1 MKSIG
6 INLKG
11 LCIDVI
17 LGKSVDMSLVNIGN
31 VYFVDISK
39 QTHFSFGQPA
49 VFSAVYKQR
58 IVSTCYISVQ
68 LKTSIHQ

>member
-1 MKSIG
+1 MYP
-6 INLKG
+6 KG

-39 QTHFSFGQPA
+39 QTHFPIGQPA

-58 IVSTCYISVQ
+58 IVSTRYISVQ